1 MSKIKKMLISIIC
14 IVLFSCILM
23 AITDVYIKLEYFSK
37 SFVKI
42 ILFACIPI
50 IYCSFSKSI
59 SLKDYLKIGSKK
71 QLLLSLLLGLGV
83 YFFIIGAFLIV
94 KKFID
99 LSEISN
105 SLSDG
110 LNVSKNN
117 FIYVAIYISFINSLL
132 EEFFFRG
139 FIFLSLKK
147 YASRTFS
154 YLFSAFA
161 FSFYHV
167 AIIINWFNIFIFLLI
182 LFGLVIA
189 GLLFNWINEKSE
201 NIYNSWLV
209 HMFANFAIN
218 TIGLFMFSII

>member
-1 MSKIKKMLISIIC
+1 
-14 IVLFSCILM
+14 
-23 AITDVYIKLEYFSK
+23 T
-37 SFVKI
+37 
-42 ILFACIPI
+42 ILFAAIPL
-50 IYCSFSKSI
+50 IYCGFNKSI
-59 SLKDYLKIGSKK
+59 SLKDYFKIGCKK
-71 QLLLSLLLGLGV
+71 QLLLSLLLGFGV
-83 YFFIIGAFLIV
+83 YFFIIGAFLITRN
-94 KKFID
+94 FID

-105 SLSDG
+105 SLNDG

-147 YASRTFS
+147 YSSRTFS

-161 FSFYHV
+161 FSLYHV

-182 LFGLVIA
+182 LFGLVVA
-189 GLLFNWINEKSE
+189 GLLFNWLNEKNE

-218 TIGLFMFSII
+218 TIGIVMFSII